1 MKYFSI
7 KKTENNARQQDGKQI
22 YFHSARP
29 LCKNRSRFDSLTS
42 YMCLKRNHRT
52 AITQSTN
59 NWFPLNAIK
68 SNLTEKSNGTF
79 RLTLYLRYRYD
90 FRSWKLRGTRAST
103 YKCYIDFPR
112 VSMLLA
118 FANSGRL
125 IQPRCTTMASG
136 FHEWVPA
143 TQLSPPFRDTW
154 V

>member
-29 LCKNRSRFDSLTS
+29 LCENRSRFDSLTS

-68 SNLTEKSNGTF
+68 SNLTQKIGPSKNSEADK
-79 RLTLYLRYRYD
+79 RE
-90 FRSWKLRGTRAST
+90 
-103 YKCYIDFPR
+103 
-112 VSMLLA
+112 
-118 FANSGRL
+118 ANSK
-125 IQPRCTTMASG
+125 T
-136 FHEWVPA
+136 E
-143 TQLSPPFRDTW
+143 
-154 V
+154 